1 MWDEY
6 DYVACGF
13 CKMKRYAVFV
23 RSIWSLTP
31 DEPAVPLNLL
41 INAADSLWTAG
52 PTKAS
57 GEALPSQQKR
67 AYPPGQT
74 RSYANKI
81 LNQKSDK
88 MLSLKNASGT
98 QN

>member
-1 MWDEY
+1 MTTLLADS
-6 DYVACGF
+6 A
-13 CKMKRYAVFV
+13 KMKRYAVFV
-23 RSIWSLTP
+23 KSFWSLTP
-31 DEPAVPLNLL
+31 DAPAVPLNLL

-67 AYPPGQT
+67 VYPPGQT

-81 LNQKSDK
+81 SNQKSDK